1 MTRTYGEGCP
11 IALSLDIVGERWALL
26 VVRELRLGPR
36 RYSDLQAA
44 LRGITPAVL
53 SKRLREL
60 EEYGVLH
67 RRELPPPAAAKVYE
81 LTEWG
86 AGLEPVFQALARWGV
101 RSPVL
106 PLTGEVSA
114 DSVMLGLRTF
124 FSADDGDGVSPRP
137 APWSASYEVTLGSD
151 VYRLRVEHG
160 RLTEL
165 ARGPAGTAP
174 DVLVRTT
181 KAAWQAVL
189 DGAEPLAD
197 AVAAGR
203 LSVTGDLRALQ
214 SLVDAPRKIRPRPAP
229 AG

>member
-36 RYSDLQAA
+36 RYRDLQEA
-44 LRGITPAVL
+44 LPGITPAVL
-53 SKRLREL
+53 SKRLKEL
-60 EEYGVLH
+60 EDDGVIH
-67 RRELPPPAAAKVYE
+67 RRELPPPAAARVYE

-86 AGLEPVFQALARWGV
+86 GGLEPVFQALARWGV
-101 RSPVL
+101 RSPVV
-106 PLTGEVSA
+106 PLTGEVSS

-124 FSADDGDGVSPRP
+124 FTGNDGGSPRP
-137 APWSASYEVTLGSD
+137 APWSATYEITLGRD
-151 VYRLRVEHG
+151 VYRLTVAGG
-160 RLTEL
+160 RLTDL
-165 ARGPAGTAP
+165 ARGPAATAP

-189 DGAEPLAD
+189 DHDETLAG

-203 LSVTGDLRALQ
+203 ISVTGDLDALQ
-214 SLVDAPRKIRPRPAP
+214 RLIDAPQRVRTRPAP

>member
-36 RYSDLQAA
+36 RYRDLQEA
-44 LRGITPAVL
+44 LPGITPAVL
-53 SKRLREL
+53 SKRLKEL
-60 EEYGVLH
+60 EEYGVLR
-67 RRELPPPAAAKVYE
+67 RRELPPPVAARVYE
-81 LTEWG
+81 LTAWG
-86 AGLEPVFQALARWGV
+86 AELEPVFQSLARWGV

-124 FSADDGDGVSPRP
+124 FDGNGDGDGEPRT
-137 APWSASYEVTLGSD
+137 PWSASYEVALGRD
-151 VYRLRVEHG
+151 VYRLRVEDG

-165 ARGPAGTAP
+165 ARGPAADAP

-181 KAAWQAVL
+181 KPAWQAVL
-189 DGAEPLAD
+189 HGTDPLDD

-203 LSVTGDLRALQ
+203 LSVTGDVAALRR
-214 SLVDAPRKIRPRPAP
+214 LVAARTHPTPR
-229 AG
+229 

>member
-36 RYSDLQAA
+36 RYRDLQAA
-44 LRGITPAVL
+44 LPGITPAVL
-53 SKRLREL
+53 SKRLKEL
-60 EEYGVLH
+60 EEYGVLR

-124 FSADDGDGVSPRP
+124 FAEPP
-137 APWSASYEVTLGSD
+137 ATDWSATYEVTLDRD
-151 VYRLRVEHG
+151 VYRLRVEAG

-165 ARGPAGTAP
+165 ARGPAAAVP
-174 DVLVRTT
+174 DVVVRTT

-189 DGAEPLAD
+189 DGADPLDD

-203 LSVTGDLRALQ
+203 LSVTGDVEALRRL
-214 SLVDAPRKIRPRPAP
+214 SEAPRKIRTRPAP
-229 AG
+229 A

>member
-36 RYSDLQAA
+36 RYTDLQRA
-44 LRGITPAVL
+44 LPGITPAVL
-53 SKRLREL
+53 SKRLKEL
-60 EEYGVLH
+60 EEYGVLR
-67 RRELPPPAAAKVYE
+67 RRELLPPAAARAYE

-124 FSADDGDGVSPRP
+124 FDGDSDGDGGGPRE
-137 APWSASYEVTLGSD
+137 PWTASYEITLDRD
-151 VYRLRVEHG
+151 VYRLRVEDG

-165 ARGPAGTAP
+165 ARGTAAAAP
-174 DVLVRTT
+174 DVVVRTT

-189 DGAEPLAD
+189 DGEEPLAD
-197 AVAAGR
+197 AVTAGR
-203 LSVTGDLRALQ
+203 LTVTGDHDALRRLA
-214 SLVDAPRKIRPRPAP
+214 DAPRKIRPTPAP

>member
-36 RYSDLQAA
+36 RYRDLQEA
-44 LRGITPAVL
+44 LPGITPAVL

-67 RRELPPPAAAKVYE
+67 RRELPPPAAARVYE

-86 AGLEPVFQALARWGV
+86 ASLEPVFQALARWGV

-114 DSVMLGLRTF
+114 DSIMLGLRTF
-124 FSADDGDGVSPRP
+124 FTASDASGDGVS
-137 APWSASYEVTLGSD
+137 WSATYEIGLGRD
-151 VYRLRVEHG
+151 VYRLRVDDG

-165 ARGPAGTAP
+165 ARGPATTAP

-181 KAAWQAVL
+181 KAVWQAVL

-203 LSVTGDLRALQ
+203 MSVTGDRTLLQ
-214 SLVDAPRKIRPRPAP
+214 RLVDAPRKIRPTPAP

>member
-36 RYSDLQAA
+36 RYRDLAQA
-44 LRGITPAVL
+44 LPGITPAVL
-53 SKRLREL
+53 SKRLKEL
-60 EEYGVLH
+60 EEYGVLR

-114 DSVMLGLRTF
+114 DSTMLGLRTF
-124 FSADDGDGVSPRP
+124 FAEAEDGWT
-137 APWSASYEVTLGSD
+137 ATYEVALDRD
-151 VYRLRVEHG
+151 VYRLRVEDG

-165 ARGPAGTAP
+165 ARGPAATAP

-181 KAAWQAVL
+181 KAAWQAVFDGSDPL
-189 DGAEPLAD
+189 DD

-203 LSVTGDLRALQ
+203 LSVTGDVEALRR
-214 SLVDAPRKIRPRPAP
+214 LVRARPSAP

>member
-36 RYSDLQAA
+36 RYRDLQEA
-44 LRGITPAVL
+44 LPGITPAVL

-60 EEYGVLH
+60 EEYGVLR
-67 RRELPPPAAAKVYE
+67 RRELPPPAAARVYE
-81 LTEWG
+81 LTGWG
-86 AGLEPVFQALARWGV
+86 AGLELVFQALARWGV

-124 FSADDGDGVSPRP
+124 FAGDGGPRE
-137 APWSASYEVTLGSD
+137 PWTASYEIALGRD
-151 VYRLRVEHG
+151 VYRLRVEDG

-165 ARGPAGTAP
+165 ARGPAATAP
-174 DVLVRTT
+174 EVLVRTT

-189 DGAEPLAD
+189 DGAEPLDD

-203 LSVTGDLRALQ
+203 LTVTGDLKALQ
-214 SLVDAPRKIRPRPAP
+214 RLVEAPQRVRTRPAP

>member
-36 RYSDLQAA
+36 RYRDLQEA
-44 LRGITPAVL
+44 LPGITPAVL
-53 SKRLREL
+53 SKRLKEL
-60 EEYGVLH
+60 EEYGVLQ
-67 RRELPPPAAAKVYE
+67 RRELPPPAAARVYE

-106 PLTGEVSA
+106 PLTGEVST

-124 FSADDGDGVSPRP
+124 FAADDGDSSRT
-137 APWSASYEVTLGSD
+137 PWSATYELAVGRD
-151 VYRLRVEHG
+151 VYRLRVEDG

-165 ARGPAGTAP
+165 ARGPAATAP

-181 KAAWQAVL
+181 KPVWQAVL
-189 DGAEPLAD
+189 DGDEPLAD

-203 LSVTGDLRALQ
+203 LSVTGSIETLQ
-214 SLVDAPRKIRPRPAP
+214 RLVDAPRKIRSRAP
-229 AG
+229 A

>member
-36 RYSDLQAA
+36 RYRDLQEA
-44 LRGITPAVL
+44 LPGITPAVL
-53 SKRLREL
+53 SKRLKEL
-60 EEYGVLH
+60 EEYGVLR
-67 RRELPPPAAAKVYE
+67 RRELPPPAAARVYE

-124 FSADDGDGVSPRP
+124 FGGDGDGPP
-137 APWSASYEVTLGSD
+137 HAPWTASYEIALDRD
-151 VYRLRVEHG
+151 VYRLVVEDG
-160 RLTEL
+160 RLAEL
-165 ARGPAGTAP
+165 ARGPAATAP
-174 DVLVRTT
+174 DVVVRTT

-203 LSVTGDLRALQ
+203 LTLTGDLDALRR
-214 SLVDAPRKIRPRPAP
+214 LVDAPRKIRPRPAP

>member
-36 RYSDLQAA
+36 RYRDLQAA
-44 LRGITPAVL
+44 LPGITPAVL
-53 SKRLREL
+53 SKRLKEL
-60 EEYGVLH
+60 EEYGVLR
-67 RRELPPPAAAKVYE
+67 RRELPPPAAARVYE

-124 FSADDGDGVSPRP
+124 FAEPVAD
-137 APWSASYEVTLGSD
+137 WSATYEVTLGRE
-151 VYRLRVEHG
+151 VYRLRVEAG

-165 ARGPAGTAP
+165 ARGPAAAAP
-174 DVLVRTT
+174 DVLVRAT

-189 DGAEPLAD
+189 DGADPLDD

-203 LSVTGDLRALQ
+203 LSVTGDVDSLRR
-214 SLVDAPRKIRPRPAP
+214 LVEAPRKIRTRAP